1 MEVTNNTTAQNYNY
15 NSTKAQE
22 VKTSPSTFDLLLEE
36 KNELPEKKEGK
47 VLAHIDKYNLYE
59 DLSEDEK
66 KRFREIL
73 ADDTVTVE
81 ELDTLSY
88 VEAKRFFSHMNNEE
102 SFDISTMPMVKY
114 GDNHNQIF
122 MMSSSMSM
130 SNDENFNEAMYRTYR
145 EIDTEEQRDIFD
157 STIHNLNT
165 AYINDEQYEQVKNMY
180 GESFIDNMLSNL
192 ETEYSQNQD
201 LITKMLLDS
210 YTILQKN
217 YNEVLNEKKEVY
229 A

>member
-1 MEVTNNTTAQNYNY
+1 MQVTNNQEVESYNY
-15 NSTKAQE
+15 KATKTQE
-22 VKTSPSTFDLLLEE
+22 VKTSPSTFDSLLEE
-36 KNELPEKKEGK
+36 KKEVPDKKEGL
-47 VLAHIDKYNLYE
+47 VLACIDKYNVFE

-73 ADDTVTVE
+73 ADDNITVQE
-81 ELDTLSY
+81 IDTLSY
-88 VEAKRFFSHMNNEE
+88 EEAKRLFSHMYPKNVE
-102 SFDISTMPMVKY
+102 SLDKSTIPIVKHSNQVGLMISSTV
-114 GDNHNQIF
+114 
-122 MMSSSMSM
+122 MSH
-130 SNDENFNEAMYRTYR
+130 DENFNEAMYRTYR

-165 AYINDEQYEQVKNMY
+165 AYINDEQYEQLKNMY

-201 LITKMLLDS
+201 LRTKMLLDS

-217 YNEVLNEKKEVY
+217 YNDVLNEKKEIY